1 MKGVMQ
7 LYSYLS
13 GRLRQLGLGQ
23 RDLALILNLSEA
35 SVSHR
40 MVGRT
45 PWRAHEMYA
54 VLRAIG
60 AEADELAVYFP
71 PQEWAGRTNA

>member
-1 MKGVMQ
+1 M
-7 LYSYLS
+7 YSYLS
-13 GRLRQLGLGQ
+13 GRLRQLGLDQ

-45 PWRAHEMYA
+45 PWRAHEKYA

-60 AEADELAVYFP
+60 AEDDELAVYIP
-71 PQEWAGRTNA
+71 PQEWARRKNA

>member
-1 MKGVMQ
+1 MQ
-7 LYSYLS
+7 LYCYLS
-13 GRLRQLGLGQ
+13 GRLRQLGLDQ
-23 RDLALILNLSEA
+23 RDLALILHLSEA

-71 PQEWAGRTNA
+71 PQSGMGGRNT